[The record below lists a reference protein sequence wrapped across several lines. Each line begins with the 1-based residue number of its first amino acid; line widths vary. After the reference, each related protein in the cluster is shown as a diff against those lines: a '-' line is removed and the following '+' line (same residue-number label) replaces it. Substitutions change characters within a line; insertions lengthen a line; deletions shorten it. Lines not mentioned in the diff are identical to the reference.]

1 MSVFRVNLNNADQ
14 GKLDIDPTA
23 GTQFSTS
30 NQRTVYVMGPGRIN
44 RKLVDG
50 TTFSDCN
57 YWKRFSYPT
66 TTRENAFISIVTD
79 DGSVYSDVASD
90 NTFAV
95 TAQLTLATA
104 YSTANTID
112 FVTTHGGPA
121 SFLQIRN
128 TSGTA
133 NEIFTVEVNDVATA
147 LFTISAGA
155 TQVFNSGDL
164 AITKIRI
171 KSASGTPACEVVA
184 AVKSVCNS

>member
-1 MSVFRVNLNNADQ
+1 MSVFRVNLNNGDQ

-30 NQRTVYVMGPGRIN
+30 KQRTVYVMGPGRIN

-95 TAQLTLATA
+95 TAQLTLST
-104 YSTANTID
+104 SFETANNID
-112 FVTTHGGPA
+112 FVPTHGGPA

-128 TSGTA
+128 TDGS
-133 NEIFTVEVNDVATA
+133 IVITVEVNDSATA
-147 LFTISAGA
+147 LFTIAAGA
-155 TQVFNSGDL
+155 TQVFNTGDL

>member
-1 MSVFRVNLNNADQ
+1 MSVFRVNLNNGDQ

-30 NQRTVYVMGPGRIN
+30 KQRTVYVMGPGHIN
-44 RKLVDG
+44 RKLFDG

-66 TTRENAFISIVTD
+66 MARENAFISIVTD

-95 TAQLTLATA
+95 TAQLTLST
-104 YSTANTID
+104 SFETANNID

-128 TSGTA
+128 TDGS
-133 NEIFTVEVNDVATA
+133 IVITVEVNDSATA
-147 LFTISAGA
+147 LFTIAAGA
-155 TQVFNSGDL
+155 TQVFNTGDL